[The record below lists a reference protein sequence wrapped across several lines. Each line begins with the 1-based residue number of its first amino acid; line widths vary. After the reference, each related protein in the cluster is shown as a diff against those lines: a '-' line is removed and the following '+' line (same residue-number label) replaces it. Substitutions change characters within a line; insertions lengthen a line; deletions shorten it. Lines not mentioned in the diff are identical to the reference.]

1 MMKNRGFTLVELL
14 VAIVIMGIITAIA
27 IPMIRNIREGNK
39 DIAVVSSKTVNIV
52 ESGTLTGTAK

>member
-1 MMKNRGFTLVELL
+1 MKNRGFTLVELL

-27 IPMIRNIREGNK
+27 IPMIRNIIDGNK
-39 DIAVVSSKTVNIV
+39 DNAVVSSKTVNIV

>member
-1 MMKNRGFTLVELL
+1 MKNREFTLVELL
-14 VAIVIMGIITAIA
+14 VAIA

-52 ESGTLTGTAK
+52 GSGTLTGTAK